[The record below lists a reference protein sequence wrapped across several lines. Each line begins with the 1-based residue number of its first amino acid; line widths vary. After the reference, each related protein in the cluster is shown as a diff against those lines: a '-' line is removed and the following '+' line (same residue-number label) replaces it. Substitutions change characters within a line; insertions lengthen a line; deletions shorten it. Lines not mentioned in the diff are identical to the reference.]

1 MVVPTLFTIYWLR
14 LKKEWN
20 WLVGSCTFS
29 QRRLRTYVQWEDFCS
44 IYPQRYTSTSE
55 PTRLK
60 HSRVT
65 EKLKYNCQP
74 FSSNL
79 LPGSIFYQSR
89 YGNQPHWWHHWSC
102 RASWK
107 LRFNKHNCFLQAH
120 PLEGENAFL
129 KHVYNKPSFSCPP
142 TSCTENW
149 TGCWSLELGE
159 EGGADA
165 GLILSVQGC
174 ARLNHFNPSNY
185 FSVRK

>member
-1 MVVPTLFTIYWLR
+1 MHTPNMVVPTLFTIYWLR

-55 PTRLK
+55 PTHLK

-89 YGNQPHWWHHWSC
+89 YGNQHHWWHHWSC

-120 PLEGENAFL
+120 PWKGKMHFWNMFITNLPS
-129 KHVYNKPSFSCPP
+129 HVLPP
-142 TSCTENW
+142 HAQRSEQVA
-149 TGCWSLELGE
+149 E
-159 EGGADA
+159 
-165 GLILSVQGC
+165 V
-174 ARLNHFNPSNY
+174 
-185 FSVRK
+185 